1 VIEQSVLSGSS
12 DDDSAQRIATVYVDG
27 ERYSVVAPAKWK
39 GEAMATQK
47 TVTLDKYARNARR
60 WKESADIAY
69 RAATRL
75 FETRDLLLLFPA
87 ATLGHHALEM
97 YLKAAL
103 ICEGCTIFDPRKLK
117 YLDPSITCEKPTV
130 LGVTIW

>member
-1 VIEQSVLSGSS
+1 
-12 DDDSAQRIATVYVDG
+12 
-27 ERYSVVAPAKWK
+27 
-39 GEAMATQK
+39 MATQK
-47 TVTLDKYARNARR
+47 TLTLDKYARNARR
-60 WKESADIAY
+60 WKESADIAH

-103 ICEGCTIFDPRKLK
+103 IREGCTIFDPRKLK
-117 YLDPSITCEKPTV
+117 YLDQSITLRKADCAWGHDLVALARQPRSKAV
-130 LGVTIW
+130 